1 MIGTWKSPSNAG
13 GLVGRQ
19 PLSCRKAGQG
29 GEVMPELFVGIDVA
43 KDTSSAQG
51 IDSKGK
57 GKFSLTFSMDSEGF
71 MRLWKAIA
79 EHSKELSEVSAAVE
93 STACYHINL
102 YSFLTAKGIS
112 TVVINPLL
120 IANFAKLSLRKTKT
134 DKKDAMSIAQFLLV
148 HRESISQL
156 SLSQDMQDFRD
167 IARER
172 ESVGNLL
179 TAHKVEIKR
188 LLQSTFPELE
198 RIGNISTKVMWEF
211 IGAFPSARL
220 VKMAEPK
227 AIQKI
232 LKRKGVESRLTY
244 TADDLIKAAKESVAT
259 ISPAKELILKGKVR
273 TLQHLQERYEEMTKI
288 LTEYCKS
295 SMLEDFEIITS
306 IDGINKRTATSF
318 LAEIGCIS
326 NYASYKNLIAFAG
339 IDPTVYQSGKFEG
352 ESRIS
357 KRGNRH
363 LRRVIWIMTTCV
375 IQHNAI
381 FKAYYLKK
389 RSEGQA
395 FKKAVFATAHKLIR
409 VIFAMLT
416 QRTMF
421 KEVCA

>member
-1 MIGTWKSPSNAG
+1 
-13 GLVGRQ
+13 
-19 PLSCRKAGQG
+19 
-29 GEVMPELFVGIDVA
+29 MPELFVGIDVA

-51 IDSKGK
+51 IDSDGK
-57 GKFSLTFSMDSEGF
+57 GRFSLTFAMDSEGF
-71 MRLWKAIA
+71 MQLWKAITS
-79 EHSKELSEVSAAVE
+79 HSKDLSEVSAAVE

-102 YSFLTAKGIS
+102 YSFLTAKGVS

-156 SLSQDMQDFRD
+156 SLSRDLQDFRD
-167 IARER
+167 LARER
-172 ESVGNLL
+172 ESVGDMLN
-179 TAHKVEIKR
+179 AHKVEVKR

-198 RIGNISTKVMWEF
+198 RIADLWSRVMLEF
-211 IGAFPSARL
+211 IEAFPSARL
-220 VKMAEPK
+220 VTTAKPK
-227 AIQKI
+227 IVQKI
-232 LKRKGVESRLTY
+232 LQRKGVGTRLTY
-244 TADDLIKAAKESVAT
+244 TAEDLMRAAKQSVAT
-259 ISPAKELILKGKVR
+259 ISPAKELILQGKVR
-273 TLQHLQERYEEMTKI
+273 TLQHLRERYEELTKI
-288 LTEYCKS
+288 LTENCKA

-306 IDGINKRTATSF
+306 IDGINKRTATTF
-318 LAEIGCIS
+318 LAEIGCIG
-326 NYASYKNLIAFAG
+326 NYVSYKKLIAFAG

-352 ESRIS
+352 ASRIS

-375 IQHNAI
+375 IQHNAT
-381 FKAYYLKK
+381 FRVYFMKK
-389 RSEGQA
+389 RNEGQA

>member
-1 MIGTWKSPSNAG
+1 
-13 GLVGRQ
+13 
-19 PLSCRKAGQG
+19 
-29 GEVMPELFVGIDVA
+29 MPELLVGIDVA

-51 IDSKGK
+51 IDSSGK
-57 GKFSLTFSMDSEGF
+57 GKFSLGFDMDSEGF
-71 MRLWKAIA
+71 LRLWKAIV
-79 EHSKELSEVSAAVE
+79 EHSKDLSKVLVAVE

-102 YSFLTAKGIS
+102 YSFLTAKGVT

-120 IANFAKLSLRKTKT
+120 ISNFAKLSLRKTKT
-134 DKKDAMSIAQFLLV
+134 DKKDAMTIAQFLLV
-148 HRESISQL
+148 HQDAISQL

-172 ESVGNLL
+172 ESVCNMLS
-179 TAHKVEIKR
+179 AHKVEVKR

-198 RIGNISTKVMWEF
+198 RIGDLSTRVMQEF
-211 IGAFPSARL
+211 IAAFPSARL
-220 VKMAEPK
+220 VKMAKPK

-232 LKRKGVESRLTY
+232 LQRKGVGTRLTY
-244 TADDLIKAAKESVAT
+244 TAEDLIQAAKRSIAT
-259 ISPAKELILKGKVR
+259 ISPAKELILQGKVR
-273 TLQHLQERYEEMTKI
+273 TLQHLRERYDELTKI

-306 IDGINKRTATSF
+306 IDGISKCTATTF

-326 NYASYKNLIAFAG
+326 NFASHKKLIAFAG

-352 ESRIS
+352 SSRIS

-363 LRRVIWIMTTCV
+363 LRRVIWLMSTHV
-375 IQHNAI
+375 IEHNAI
-381 FKAYYLKK
+381 FRAYYMKK
-389 RSEGQA
+389 RSEGQP

-409 VIFAMLT
+409 LIFAMLT

-421 KEVCA
+421 REVCT